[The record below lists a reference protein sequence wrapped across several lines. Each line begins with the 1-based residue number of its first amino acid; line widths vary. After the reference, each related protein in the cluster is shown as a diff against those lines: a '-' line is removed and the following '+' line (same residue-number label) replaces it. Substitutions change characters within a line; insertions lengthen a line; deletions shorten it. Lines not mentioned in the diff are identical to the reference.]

1 MKNLK
6 TLIILVMALVCSVEA
21 NATVYTDQSAFTA
34 ALAGLYTSYDF
45 NSYPQGSIANGQAL
59 GAFSYSYDSTTTQ
72 PGIASNGIGGQALG
86 DTSLGTD
93 PNFGTGVFVSGEAV
107 TLTYNGAHPL
117 SAFGVNFSFA
127 PNFESLPG
135 NLYQL
140 IILDGLGA
148 GTTVGNLSG
157 LSENGGSFFL
167 GFIGDSFTSVSLQS
181 EGMNYLTPAYQVNN
195 LIYESSVPVPEP
207 STLLLLIVG
216 GAALIP
222 LMRKRA

>member
-1 MKNLK
+1 
-6 TLIILVMALVCSVEA
+6 
-21 NATVYTDQSAFTA
+21 
-34 ALAGLYTSYDF
+34 
-45 NSYPQGSIANGQAL
+45 
-59 GAFSYSYDSTTTQ
+59 
-72 PGIASNGIGGQALG
+72 
-86 DTSLGTD
+86 
-93 PNFGTGVFVSGEAV
+93 
-107 TLTYNGAHPL
+107 
-117 SAFGVNFSFA
+117 
-127 PNFESLPG
+127 
-135 NLYQL
+135 
-140 IILDGLGA
+140 
-148 GTTVGNLSG
+148 VGNLSG